1 MKRNMLKA
9 SVLVAALVISVVAAG
24 LVRGSSVADAPAA
37 PNSQEFQVTIYTHK
51 DSMVVENHYN
61 ENYGD
66 NGTLGAGYNGAAN
79 FDALLEFDLSAIPSD
94 AVIVDATLELYLVF
108 NNAVRTAEQAASC
121 DIYPYVNRGSWQEMS
136 VTWGNAPNYSY
147 NGDPKSSDAATISSW
162 QWDVTNTVDDWQ
174 RGVLTN
180 HGFRMR
186 GDRSTVCYRDF
197 QSREYGISSGRPKLV
212 ITYTSPSATETP
224 TPTKTKTPTPTHTPT
239 PPGTGSCPGTVYVY
253 PDADTFVN
261 AENPWTKYGDEDYL
275 SIRRDAASPQ
285 GNQRNIML
293 HFPYEAL
300 VSPGYY
306 IYNAELRL
314 HSILA
319 EGPADEIWWRALAYD
334 LADSFSEGTTNWN
347 NQPEMGSMYDAFSI
361 WKGATTHTA
370 DVTALVREWYAG
382 DQPNNGIGILGG
394 VPASGAYRVDYGSR
408 EDTSGLGTG
417 RPVLV
422 IECGDDPPTPTPTPT
437 NTPTPTPSPTP
448 TVTPTPIPDTAD
460 VYPFKM
466 EVTQGVQN
474 HASSIPLLEGK
485 RTYVRILYALQD
497 PVPGVTYCA
506 TAKLNIYRGGVWQD
520 AVLPI
525 NNASGYLD
533 LVEGSW
539 WNIPDQ
545 SFIFELPSDY
555 RTGEIRLQA
564 VIDPDQELSESSWGN
579 NFINRT
585 VSFVPAASRTFHL
598 YRVKHIAEDGTI
610 TQASNADFQ
619 PSWDY
624 AMANL
629 PFSGVSNWYRNL
641 EHDEASQ
648 GEMTCDSINHE
659 LLMRW
664 YADGADPDSDLY
676 YGLMPGGGTS
686 CAAAIPAV
694 IASSWTGSSRS
705 TLAHELGHCFGRH
718 HTQHRKYDDGGDVY
732 DIGCGAKTGCYY
744 SSFWWGYTDCPD
756 GFEDYPYD
764 DGSMSPG
771 IADVLGFYRN
781 NHVLPPSEFWS
792 SEFFIPDRSW
802 KDLMTYCKPERWS
815 SDFSWQNMYED
826 FFEISAEATLELDPT
841 ARNEPLD
848 SLLAVG
854 TIYSDTGVVEMEP
867 LFVLP
872 DVTWAPEPTPGDYA
886 IVLRDAASA
895 ELLRHPF
902 TPGLVDDDDFG
913 NVLSIGELVPYVDG
927 TVRVD
932 IEGPG
937 GVLTSVSSGAAPP
950 TVAVVRPDG
959 GETLVGE
966 MALVSWTADDPDGDS
981 LSFNVQYSADDG
993 ATWSLVASNVLSTSI
1008 SLDTDDM
1015 PASQRGRIRVL
1026 ASDGIHT
1033 AHDSSDRAFT
1043 VPNHRPSVEILAPQM
1058 GDTYIVS
1065 QTIGL
1070 EALVYDADE
1079 GTLGPGRLR
1088 WRSDLDGEVGQGA
1101 QVSLADLTPGRHTI
1115 TLDAVDAEG
1124 ASSSDS
1130 VQITVYEG
1138 PDDLPTL
1145 ADELMAEPGLVVLNA
1160 QIGIDSQPIYVYNQT
1175 NPDPIAWTAE
1185 ASDPWVE
1192 LSATSGT
1199 TPDSLTVSADTGS
1212 LPNGRYTAVITFT
1225 AADSRRE
1232 TATVNLSVTAW
1243 HYSSVYLP
1251 LILRA
1256 DS

>member
-1 MKRNMLKA
+1 MERNMLKA
-9 SVLVAALVISVVAAG
+9 SVLVAALAISVGAAG

-37 PNSQEFQVTIYTHK
+37 PSAQEFQVTIYTHK
-51 DSMVVENHYN
+51 DSMVVENNDN

-66 NGTLGAGYNGAAN
+66 NGTLGAGYNGTAN
-79 FDALLEFDLSAIPSD
+79 FDALVEFDLLAVPAD

-261 AENPWTKYGDEDYL
+261 AENPWTKYGHQDYL
-275 SIRRDAASPQ
+275 SIRRSAADPQ
-285 GNQRNIML
+285 GLQRNVLL
-293 HFPYEAL
+293 HFPYEVL

-306 IYNAELRL
+306 IYDAQLRL
-314 HSILA
+314 NWFSSDGNA
-319 EGPADEIWWRALAYD
+319 PEIWWNALAYELED
-334 LADSFSEGTTNWN
+334 AFDETTTHWN
-347 NQPEMGSMYDAFSI
+347 NQPDFGPFYESFSVWPGGSTI
-361 WKGATTHTA
+361 HTA
-370 DVTALVREWYAG
+370 DVTELVRAWYAG
-382 DQPNNGIGILGG
+382 AEPNHGIGILPG
-394 VPASGAYRVDYGSR
+394 VPASGAYRVDYRSR
-408 EDTSGLGTG
+408 EAPGLGSS
-417 RPVLV
+417 PVLV
-422 IECGDDPPTPTPTPT
+422 IECGSDPPTPTPTPT

-448 TVTPTPIPDTAD
+448 TVTPTPIPETAD

-497 PVPGVTYCA
+497 PVPGVTYRA

-520 AVLPI
+520 SVRPI

-533 LVEGSW
+533 LVEESW
-539 WNIPDQ
+539 WNIPDH

-564 VIDPDQELSESSWGN
+564 VIDPERELPESNRGN
-579 NFINRT
+579 NYINRT
-585 VSFVPAASRTFHL
+585 VSFEPAASRRVHL

-610 TQASNADFQ
+610 TQASTADFQ

-629 PFSGVSNWYRNL
+629 PFSGVSNWFHNL
-641 EHDEASQ
+641 EYDEASQ
-648 GEMTCDSINHE
+648 GQMTCDSINHK

-664 YADGADPDSDLY
+664 YADGADPDTDLY

-694 IASSWTGSSRS
+694 IASSWTNSSRS

-718 HTQHRKYDDGGDVY
+718 HTQKRKYDDGGDVY

-764 DGSMSPG
+764 DGSISPG

-781 NHVLPPSEFWS
+781 NHVLPPDEYWS
-792 SEFFIPDRSW
+792 SEFFIPDRNW
-802 KDLMTYCKPERWS
+802 KDLMTYCRPERWS
-815 SDFSWQNMYED
+815 SDFTWQNMYED
-826 FFEISAEATLELDPT
+826 FFEISAEASVELEPT
-841 ARNEPLD
+841 ARNEPVD
-848 SLLAVG
+848 NLLAVG
-854 TIYSDTGVVEMEP
+854 TIYSTTGVVDLEP
-867 LFVLP
+867 FFVLP
-872 DVTWAPEPTPGDYA
+872 DVTWAPEPNPGDYA

-927 TVRVD
+927 TVQVD
-932 IEGPG
+932 VEGPG
-937 GVLTSVSSGAAPP
+937 GVLTSVTSGASSP
-950 TVAVVRPDG
+950 TVTVLHPNG
-959 GETLVGE
+959 GETLSGGT
-966 MALVSWTADDPDGDS
+966 ALVSWTADDPDGDL

-1026 ASDGIHT
+1026 ATDGIHT
-1033 AHDSSDRAFT
+1033 AHDSSNAAFT
-1043 VPNHRPSVEILAPQM
+1043 VPNHRPSIEILAPQD
-1058 GDTYIVS
+1058 GETYVVS

-1070 EALVYDADE
+1070 DALVYDADE
-1079 GTLGPGRLR
+1079 GSLEPGRLR
-1088 WRSDLDGEVGQGA
+1088 WRSDLDGVVGQGA

-1115 TLDAVDAEG
+1115 TLDVVDGEG
-1124 ASSSDS
+1124 ATSSDS
-1130 VQITVYEG
+1130 VHVEVFAG
-1138 PDDLPTL
+1138 PDDLPAMPDVL
-1145 ADELMAEPGLVVLNA
+1145 RAEPALLALSSATAGDDQL
-1160 QIGIDSQPIYVYNQT
+1160 IYVYNHT
-1175 NPDPIAWTAE
+1175 NPDPIAWTAA
-1185 ASDPWVE
+1185 ASDPWVG

-1199 TPDSLTVSADTGS
+1199 TPGSVAVSADTDA
-1212 LPNGRYTAVITFT
+1212 LPNGRYTAAVTFT
-1225 AADSRRE
+1225 ALGDRDN
-1232 TATVNLSVTAW
+1232 TAIVNLSVTVRN
-1243 HYSSVYLP
+1243 YVSVYLP
-1251 LILRA
+1251 LVLRS